1 MPSEKEY
8 RPYHPRQILL
18 LPPSL
23 QDWLPEDHL
32 AYFIDDVVEH
42 FDLEAIE
49 ATYEDEL
56 RGGPPYHP
64 VMMVKLLLYAYC
76 TGVYSSRRIATH
88 VREDVAFRVLAA
100 GNVPD
105 FRTISEFRRRHLA
118 ALSGL
123 FQQVVVLGQ
132 QAKLIKLRHVAVDGT
147 KVRANASKHKAMSY
161 DRLCRDEARIKAE
174 VAEWFRRAAEID
186 AAEDAEYGPDRSGDE
201 MPEELRRRESRL
213 EWIRK
218 AKAALEAEAKAKAE
232 RARAAQAA
240 NAAERAARPANRR
253 GPTPK
258 PPRETPDDRMQYNF
272 TDPESRIMKN
282 ADGAF
287 IQAYNVQAAVDAAHH
302 LIVATDVTAQA
313 ADAPH
318 LQPLATAIVET
329 TGHRPRRLSA
339 DAGYFSE
346 DAVTALVADGIDPYI
361 ATEKGKHSEPVVS
374 APRGRIPGGLSVKDR
389 MRRKLRTKAG
399 HAVYR
404 MRKAIPEPVFG
415 QIKEVRQFTRFL
427 LRGQVKVCGEWLL
440 VATAH
445 NLCRLFA
452 ARSRVEAV
460 LRMATG

>member
-8 RPYHPRQILL
+8 RPYHPRQVLL

-23 QDWLPEDHL
+23 QDWLPEDHFV
-32 AYFIDDVVEH
+32 YFIDDVVEH
-42 FDLEAIE
+42 FDLHAIE
-49 ATYEDEL
+49 ETYEDEL

-64 VMMVKLLLYAYC
+64 VMMVKLLLYAYS

-105 FRTISEFRRRHLA
+105 FRTLSEFRRRHLA

-123 FQQVVVLGQ
+123 FQQVVALAQ
-132 QAKLIKLRHVAVDGT
+132 QAKLITLKHVAVDGT
-147 KVRANASKHKAMSY
+147 KIQANASKHKAMSY
-161 DRLCRDEARIKAE
+161 DRLCRDETRIAAE
-174 VAEWFRRAAEID
+174 VAEWFRRAAAID
-186 AAEDAEYGPDRSGDE
+186 AAEDAEYGPDRRGDE

-213 EWIRK
+213 AWIRK

-232 RARAAQAA
+232 R
-240 NAAERAARPANRR
+240 ERAARADRPAHRR
-253 GPTPK
+253 GPKPK
-258 PPRETPDDRMQYNF
+258 PPREKPDDRMQYNF

-302 LIVATDVTAQA
+302 LIVATDVTARA

-318 LQPLATAIVET
+318 LQPLATAIAAN

-346 DAVTALVADGIDPYI
+346 DAIKALGAIAIDAYI
-361 ATEKGKHSEPVVS
+361 ATEKVKHGQRR
-374 APRGRIPGGLSVKDR
+374 APAARGRIPAGLSVKER
-389 MRRKLRTKAG
+389 MCRKLQTKAG
-399 HAVYR
+399 RAVYE
-404 MRKAIPEPVFG
+404 MRKAIAEPVFG
-415 QIKEVRQFTRFL
+415 QIKAARQFTRFL
-427 LRGQVKVCGEWLL
+427 LRGHVKVRGEWAL

-452 ARSRVEAV
+452 TRSRVKAV
-460 LRMATG
+460 FRLATG